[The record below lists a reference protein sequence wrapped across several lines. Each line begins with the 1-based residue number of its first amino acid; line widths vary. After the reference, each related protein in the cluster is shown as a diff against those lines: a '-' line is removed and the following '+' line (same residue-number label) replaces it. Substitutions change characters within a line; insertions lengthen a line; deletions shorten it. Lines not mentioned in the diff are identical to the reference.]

1 MSDPGMEWRATLKRR
16 IAVAAALLGVWVAGI
31 EVRLVY
37 LQVVRHADLTARG
50 ARQQS
55 RTLPTPAKRG
65 DILDRRGHLL
75 ATTVD
80 VDSIYAVPSEIND
93 DETAVAKL
101 CHALGDCSARDP
113 GAGDSGRAR
122 GACASRCDLRANG
135 T

>member
-16 IAVAAALLGVWVAGI
+16 IVVAASLLGLWVAGV

-37 LQVVRHADLTARG
+37 LQVFRHADLMARA

-93 DETAVAKL
+93 DEDAVAKL
-101 CHALGDCSARDP
+101 CKALGDCSARERE
-113 GAGDSGRAR
+113 ALTERLKNQRNFAY
-122 GACASRCDLRANG
+122 
-135 T
+135 